1 MSSPLKNN
9 TTTIQ
14 NLINTINS
22 LPEAGGVD
30 LPELSNP
37 ATSEELFANKE
48 LIDGDGNVV
57 TGTFSIDS
65 ELSTQDDLISQIQSA
80 LQGKAAGDSGNG
92 TNSFPYNV
100 TFVTQSSVTP
110 IICYGDDGDTVT
122 IITVTNTGG
131 NLGVS
136 WTCDNCTRW
145 YSGRHTSADPG
156 TMGDYAVFHN
166 FTGDATITITYDSGT
181 Q

>member
-1 MSSPLKNN
+1 MSPDDITANLVNANAEVN
-9 TTTIQ
+9 TQ
-14 NLINTINS
+14 
-22 LPEAGGVD
+22 A
-30 LPELSNP
+30 
-37 ATSEELFANKE
+37 
-48 LIDGDGNVV
+48 
-57 TGTFSIDS
+57 
-65 ELSTQDDLISQIQSA
+65 DLIAQIQSA
-80 LQGKAAGDSGNG
+80 LQGKAAGDSGND

-166 FTGDATITITYDSGT
+166 FTGDATITITYDSGS

>member
-1 MSSPLKNN
+1 MSEYLIQSESL
-9 TTTIQ
+9 TTIADEVRTLSGVTESMSPDDITA
-14 NLINTINS
+14 NLVNANAEVNTQ
-22 LPEAGGVD
+22 A
-30 LPELSNP
+30 
-37 ATSEELFANKE
+37 
-48 LIDGDGNVV
+48 
-57 TGTFSIDS
+57 
-65 ELSTQDDLISQIQSA
+65 DLIAQIQSA
-80 LQGKAAGDSGNG
+80 LQGKAAGDSGND

-166 FTGDATITITYDSGT
+166 FTGDATITITYDSGS